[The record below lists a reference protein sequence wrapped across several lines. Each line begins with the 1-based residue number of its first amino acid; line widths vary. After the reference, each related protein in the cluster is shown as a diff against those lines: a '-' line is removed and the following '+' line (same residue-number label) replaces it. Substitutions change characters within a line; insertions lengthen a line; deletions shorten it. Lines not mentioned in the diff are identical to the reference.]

1 MNRWKHIPAA
11 TLLLSAFC
19 LLPFA
24 ACSKEAPAE
33 AREREALSY
42 TNFTETAELFVE
54 FDALARGADSAFAAH
69 VTRLSDFKP
78 VAAGTVTA
86 ILSGGGAPEE
96 RFSADAPTVPGIFRP
111 VAKPQHA
118 GQRRLVFEIA
128 FDGAVSR
135 HDLGLVTVF
144 ESEEAAIAAAP
155 KEEEEGGGIV
165 YLKEQQW
172 KTDFATLPVAEGE
185 VRGSV
190 SATGVLRA
198 RPDGEA
204 RVGAPAGGRFLARGN
219 HPQIGMKVARNQVLG
234 VIAPRVPADVDPA
247 SLNLDVQR
255 AQIAVQQAEAERKR
269 LEGLFAQEAVPERRV
284 IDARRQEQAAR
295 ADLQA
300 AQSRLAQYRGTQSA
314 TGGESG
320 GRFEVRSPIA
330 GTIVTATVAPGE
342 FVEEGRELFHV
353 VDLSRLWLEVQIP
366 EGQIGQVQTSD
377 SVWFQP
383 EGFPTAF
390 EVSPRGGG
398 RVVASGGVVNPR
410 TRTIPLIFE
419 VLNPTRQLR
428 AGMFVRAQV
437 FTGKT
442 VRGIVIPLSAVVDED
457 GQPVAYVELE
467 GELFERR
474 PLKLGT
480 RQGDRVQVVEGLQ
493 AGDRVV
499 TAGAYNIRLQAASGA
514 VPAHGHAH

>member
-1 MNRWKHIPAA
+1 MKHFTRLSI
-11 TLLLSAFC
+11 LLLVV
-19 LLPFA
+19 LA
-24 ACSKEAPAE
+24 AIGCGKKEQEEAKAP
-33 AREREALSY
+33 EREALS
-42 TNFTETAELFVE
+42 FTHFTDRTELFVE
-54 FDALARGADSAFAAH
+54 FDALAKGAESAFAAH

-78 VAAGTVTA
+78 LASGTVTA
-86 ILSGGGAPEE
+86 ILSEGGAPEE
-96 RFSADAPTVPGIFRP
+96 RFTANAPSVPGIFRP

-128 FDGAVSR
+128 FEGAVSR
-135 HDLGLVTVF
+135 HDLGIMTVF
-144 ESEEAAIAAAP
+144 DSEQAAIAAAP

-172 KTDFATLPVAEGE
+172 KTEFATEPVAEGE
-185 VRGSV
+185 IRGSV
-190 SATGVLRA
+190 ATNGVLRP

-204 RVGAPAGGRFLARGN
+204 HVGAPAGGRFLARGAS
-219 HPQIGMKVARNQVLG
+219 PQIGMTVARNQVLG
-234 VIAPRVPADVDPA
+234 VIAPRVPTDVDPA

-284 IDARRQEQAAR
+284 IEAKRQEQSAR
-295 ADLQA
+295 AESQA

-314 TGGESG
+314 TGGEAA
-320 GRFEVRSPIA
+320 GRFEVRSPVL
-330 GTIVTATVAPGE
+330 GTIVGVSVAPGE

-353 VDLSRLWLEVQIP
+353 VDLSRLWLELQIP
-366 EGQIGQVQTSD
+366 EGQIGQVQDSD
-377 SVWFQP
+377 SAWFQP
-383 EGFPTAF
+383 EGFPSAF
-390 EVSPRGGG
+390 EVSPRIGG
-398 RVVASGGVVNPR
+398 RLVASGGVVNPQ

-419 VLNPTRQLR
+419 VPNANRQLR

-437 FTGKT
+437 FTAT
-442 VRGIVIPLSAVVDED
+442 TQRGIVIPLSSVVDED

-480 RQGDRVQVVEGLQ
+480 RQGDRVQIVEGLKV
-493 AGDRVV
+493 GDRVV
-499 TAGAYNIRLQAASGA
+499 TRGAYNIRLQAASGA

>member
-1 MNRWKHIPAA
+1 MKNLTRLTA
-11 TLLLSAFC
+11 LLL
-19 LLPFA
+19 LLAAA
-24 ACSKEAPAE
+24 ACSKHTHEQEAKAP
-33 AREREALSY
+33 EREALS
-42 TNFTETAELFVE
+42 FTHFTDRTELFVE
-54 FDALARGADSAFAAH
+54 FDALAKGAESPFAAH

-78 VAAGTVTA
+78 LATGTVTA
-86 ILSGGGAPEE
+86 ILSEGGAPEE
-96 RFSADAPTVPGIFRP
+96 RFTASAPSVPGIFRP

-118 GQRRLVFEIA
+118 GPRRLVFEIA

-135 HDLGLVTVF
+135 HDLGIMTVF

-155 KEEEEGGGIV
+155 QEEEEGGGIV

-172 KTDFATLPVAEGE
+172 KTEFATAPVAEGE

-190 SATGVLRA
+190 AATGVLRP

-204 RVGAPAGGRFLARGN
+204 RVGAPAGGRFLARGTY
-219 HPQIGMKVARNQVLG
+219 PRIGMTVARNQVLG
-234 VIAPRVPADVDPA
+234 VIAQRVPADVDPS

-255 AQIAVQQAEAERKR
+255 AQIALQQAQAERAR
-269 LEGLFAQEAVPERRV
+269 LEALFAQEAIPERRV
-284 IDARRQEQAAR
+284 TDARRAEQTAR

-320 GRFEVRSPIA
+320 GRFEVRSPVA
-330 GTIVTATVAPGE
+330 GTIVAVTVAPGE
-342 FVEEGRELFHV
+342 FIEEGRELFHV
-353 VDLSRLWLEVQIP
+353 VDLSRLWLELQIP
-366 EGQIGQVQTSD
+366 EAQIGQVQTSD

-383 EGFPTAF
+383 EGFPNAF
-390 EVSPRGGG
+390 EVSPATGG
-398 RVVASGGVVNPR
+398 RVVATGGVVNEK
-410 TRTIPLIFE
+410 TRTLPLLFE
-419 VLNPTRQLR
+419 VPNRNGQLK

-437 FTGKT
+437 FTAAT
-442 VRGIVIPLSAVVDED
+442 QRGIVIPLSSVVDED

-480 RQGDRVQVVEGLQ
+480 RQADRVQVLEGL
-493 AGDRVV
+493 APGERVV
-499 TAGAYNIRLQAASGA
+499 TRGAYNIRLQAASGA